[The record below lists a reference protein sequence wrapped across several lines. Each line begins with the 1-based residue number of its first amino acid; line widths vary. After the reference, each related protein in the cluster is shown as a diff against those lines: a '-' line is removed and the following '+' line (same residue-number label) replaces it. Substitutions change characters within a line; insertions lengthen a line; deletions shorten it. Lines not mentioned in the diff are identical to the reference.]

1 MLYSMNSCTGWIFVH
16 ISAFGVGG
24 WVEVGK
30 KQVLGELQLLKD
42 FQKHKTLKLSISLE
56 NMQMYYKGCRVEGGV
71 GAISNL
77 KPSASESQTN
87 ALIAVMTKLVYLGKS
102 SPLMV
107 S

>member
-30 KQVLGELQLLKD
+30 KQVLGALQLLKD

-56 NMQMYYKGCRVEGGV
+56 NIACRCIIKAVEWRV
-71 GAISNL
+71 GWA
-77 KPSASESQTN
+77 Q
-87 ALIAVMTKLVYLGKS
+87 LVT
-102 SPLMV
+102 
-107 S
+107 